1 MACVK
6 IAKRSVM
13 MSEVF
18 KTLNNVDVSALTAK
32 KGNFDYLSWS
42 NAVRE
47 VSKIFPNI
55 TWEMTKWDDLPY
67 LKTDLGYFVECS
79 VTIEGLTKTQMMP
92 VLDFK
97 NKTAKQPAA
106 NDINKSQMRALTKAI
121 ALHGLGIDLWA
132 GEDINGEYEGDGSKK
147 IELTIS
153 SEQVDQLIP
162 LVCDEK
168 GMYTEKGIKICTAFK
183 FKNLNE
189 ILVKDFDK
197 VLKAA
202 S

>member
-1 MACVK
+1 
-6 IAKRSVM
+6 
-13 MSEVF
+13 MSELSIF
-18 KTLNNVDVSALTAK
+18 NALNNVNIMPLTK
-32 KGNFDYLSWS
+32 EKGKFRYLSWS

-47 VSKIFPNI
+47 ASKMFPDM
-55 TWEMTKWDDLPY
+55 TWEMTKWDHLPY
-67 LKTDLGYFVECS
+67 LKTEVGFFVECS
-79 VTIEGLTKTQMMP
+79 VTIGGLTKTQMMA

-97 NKTAKQPAA
+97 NQTSMSPLA

-147 IELTIS
+147 VLLTIS
-153 SEQVDQLIP
+153 AEQVDILYPLLVKEDGYLNNKGEQLS
-162 LVCDEK
+162 VAK
-168 GMYTEKGIKICTAFK
+168 K

-189 ILVKDFDK
+189 ILIKDFDNI
-197 VLKAA
+197 LKAA

>member
-1 MACVK
+1 
-6 IAKRSVM
+6 
-13 MSEVF
+13 MSNDVF
-18 KTLNNVDVSALTAK
+18 KVLNNVDVMPLTKK

-47 VSKIFPNI
+47 ASKLFPTM
-55 TWEMTKWDDLPY
+55 TWEMTKWDHLPY
-67 LKTDLGYFVECS
+67 LKTEVGYFVECS
-79 VTIEGLTKTQMMP
+79 VTIEGLVKTQMMP

-97 NKTAKQPAA
+97 NQTATAPKA

-147 IELTIS
+147 VELTINP
-153 SEQVDQLIP
+153 EQIDLLLP
-162 LVCDEK
+162 LLCDEQ
-168 GMYTEKGIKICTAFK
+168 GNYNNIGTQLCTAFK

-189 ILVKDFDK
+189 IKTKDFDK
-197 VLKAA
+197 IYKAA